1 MDHITI
7 IIGLLIAAVILLLA
21 VLFKKPKTGAEI
33 AERLKESEERLRDE
47 FGRGRNETVREVRA
61 IGEKINADNA
71 ATREMLIKQG
81 SENLKNQNEMQD
93 RLFTNLSRQSEN
105 INDTLQKNIEN
116 LQKSN
121 EQKLDLM
128 RETVDEKLTS
138 TLTKRLDSS
147 FQTVGEQ
154 LKAVHESVGEMKKIA
169 GDVGDLQRVLTNV
182 KARGTWAEVQLG
194 NILEQ
199 TLPPD
204 TFERNV
210 SVKNNSER
218 VEYAVKIPSRDR
230 DGTFVWLPIDSKFP
244 QEDYI
249 RLCDA
254 AERADSTAVEES
266 VKALERTVKK
276 QADTIAKLYIEVPKT
291 TDFAVMFLPTEG
303 LYAEVLRRPGL
314 AEEIQTKYHI
324 MIAGPTTITA
334 FLNTLQMGFK
344 TIAIDKRASEVW
356 KLLGA
361 VKSQYGEFETVLAK
375 VKKKIDEAGNT
386 IESAQKRNGIILKK
400 LKTVEQID
408 NDESKAL
415 LELDAPENGQI

>member
-1 MDHITI
+1 MDYI
-7 IIGLLIAAVILLLA
+7 IIGLLVAAIILLLA
-21 VLFKKPKTGAEI
+21 LLFKKPKADKET

-47 FGRGRNETVREVRA
+47 FARGRNVNAREVRA
-61 IGEKINADNA
+61 LGEKINADNA
-71 ATREMLIKQG
+71 ATREMLMKQG
-81 SENLKNQNEMQD
+81 NENLKNQNEMQE

-254 AERADSTAVEES
+254 AEKADSAAVEES
-266 VKALERTVKK
+266 VKSLERTVKK
-276 QADTIAKLYIEVPKT
+276 QAETIAKLYIEVPKT

-314 AEEIQTKYHI
+314 AEEMQTKYHI

-334 FLNTLQMGFK
+334 FLNTLQMGFR

-408 NDESKAL
+408 TDESKNL
-415 LELDAPENGQI
+415 LELDSAENEQI

>member
-1 MDHITI
+1 MDYI
-7 IIGLLIAAVILLLA
+7 IIGLLVAAIILLLA
-21 VLFKKPKTGAEI
+21 LLFKKPKADKET

-47 FGRGRNETVREVRA
+47 FARGRNENAREVRA
-61 IGEKINADNA
+61 LGEKINADNA
-71 ATREMLIKQG
+71 ATREMLMKQG
-81 SENLKNQNEMQD
+81 NENLKNQNEMQE

-254 AERADSTAVEES
+254 AEKADSAAVEES
-266 VKALERTVKK
+266 VKSLERTVKK
-276 QADTIAKLYIEVPKT
+276 QAETIAKLYIEVPKT

-314 AEEIQTKYHI
+314 AEEMQTKYHI

-334 FLNTLQMGFK
+334 FLNTLQMGFR

-408 NDESKAL
+408 TDESKNL
-415 LELDAPENGQI
+415 LELDGAENEQI

>member
-1 MDHITI
+1 MDYI
-7 IIGLLIAAVILLLA
+7 IIGLLVAAIILLLA
-21 VLFKKPKTGAEI
+21 LLFKKPKADKETV
-33 AERLKESEERLRDE
+33 ERLKESEERLRDE
-47 FGRGRNETVREVRA
+47 FSRGRNENAREVRA
-61 IGEKINADNA
+61 LGEKINADNA
-71 ATREMLIKQG
+71 ATREMLMKQG
-81 SENLKNQNEMQD
+81 NENLKNQNEIQE

-276 QADTIAKLYIEVPKT
+276 QAETIAKLYIEVPKT

-303 LYAEVLRRPGL
+303 LYAEILRRPGL
-314 AEEIQTKYHI
+314 AEEMQTKYHI

-334 FLNTLQMGFK
+334 FLNTLKMGFR

-408 NDESKAL
+408 TDESKNL
-415 LELDAPENGQI
+415 LELDSAENEQI

>member
-1 MDHITI
+1 MDYIVA
-7 IIGLLIAAVILLLA
+7 GLLVAVIILLSALLL
-21 VLFKKPKTGAEI
+21 KKPKSDDKTAEK
-33 AERLKESEERLRDE
+33 LKESEERLRDE
-47 FGRGRNETVREVRA
+47 FARVRNENAREVRA
-61 IGEKINADNA
+61 IGEKINTDNA

-93 RLFTNLSRQSEN
+93 RLFANLSRQSEN
-105 INDTLQKNIEN
+105 INDTLQKNIES

-182 KARGTWAEVQLG
+182 KARGTWAEVQLA

-254 AERADSTAVEES
+254 AERADSTAVEEC

-276 QADTIAKLYIEVPKT
+276 QAETIAKLYIEVPKT

-314 AEEIQTKYHI
+314 AEEMQSKYHI
-324 MIAGPTTITA
+324 MIAGPTTVTA
-334 FLNTLQMGFK
+334 FLNTLQMGFR

-408 NDESKAL
+408 TDESKTM
-415 LELDAPENGQI
+415 LELDAAENEQI